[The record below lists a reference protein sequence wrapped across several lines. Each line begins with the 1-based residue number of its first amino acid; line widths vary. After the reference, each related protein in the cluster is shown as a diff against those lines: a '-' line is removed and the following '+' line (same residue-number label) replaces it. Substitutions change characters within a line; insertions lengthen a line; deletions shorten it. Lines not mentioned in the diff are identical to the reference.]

1 MITDDRIFVGC
12 VALNQVDVVEE
23 AELHETIAALHL
35 DTWRVVLNREIDS
48 INLILP
54 NARAGNDF
62 DDGEKSETIQEWI
75 WSLCHLLDYYKV
87 EHQRILDDAADTL
100 EVAIPRDIVI
110 KNVLSFLI
118 LPS

>member
-12 VALNQVDVVEE
+12 VALNQVDLVEE

-62 DDGEKSETIQEWI
+62 DDGEKSETIQEWTGI
-75 WSLCHLLDYYKV
+75 SHCNTWVIRNYLCSHHK
-87 EHQRILDDAADTL
+87 Q
-100 EVAIPRDIVI
+100 
-110 KNVLSFLI
+110 
-118 LPS
+118 